1 MKEIASS
8 VNREEKYD
16 NGILLAAAGMHIS
29 AAAVGFIMSRGAV
42 LGNLLP
48 FGISFI
54 AGCSLTYTPAAAT
67 GVFLGYFIPAI
78 GSGGFKYIA
87 AAFAVWR

>member
-8 VNREEKYD
+8 VNRKEKYD
-16 NGILLAAAGMHIS
+16 TGILLAAAGMHIS

-67 GVFLGYFIPAI
+67 GVFWDILF
-78 GSGGFKYIA
+78 
-87 AAFAVWR
+87 RQ